1 MKAWTKKEF
10 EKKLRSLEK
19 HYHIHH
25 EFQVMMD
32 AGKLDRAAIRG
43 WVANRYYYQSIIPM
57 KDAAI
62 ISNCKDRETRRH
74 WLQRL
79 IDQDGRKGDEGGNEA
94 WLQLGDAVGLSR
106 KDLVSHRL
114 VLPGVKFAVDAYL
127 NFAKRASWQE
137 AACSSLT
144 ELFAPKIHKKRLENW
159 PKHYPWISLEGYR
172 YFRRRLDEA
181 PRDVANGLQITLDHF
196 RTRADQEHALQLLQF
211 KLDILWSM
219 LDAMWMAYIEKKPP
233 YWNTGRK

>member
-10 EKKLRSLEK
+10 EKKLRDQEK
-19 HYHIHH
+19 FYHIHH
-25 EFQVMMD
+25 EFQVRMNE
-32 AGKLDRAAIRG
+32 GKLDKNAIRG

-62 ISNCKDRETRRH
+62 ISNCRDRKVRRH
-74 WLQRL
+74 WVQRL
-79 IDQDGRKGDEGGNEA
+79 IDQDGTKGDEGGNEA

-106 KDLVSHRL
+106 KDLLSHRH

-181 PRDVANGLQITLDHF
+181 PRDVANGLQITLDAFH
-196 RTRADQEHALQLLQF
+196 TRADQEHALQILKF

-233 YWNTGRK
+233 YWNAGKR